1 MILLYNK
8 AGKEFKIPHAIDAKE
23 WIATGNYLLEN
34 PKDETKSSQTS
45 GGNSQA
51 TIDLLK

>member
-1 MILLYNK
+1 MILLYDK

-23 WIATGNYLLEN
+23 WIATGKFFLDN
-34 PKDETKSSQTS
+34 PKDKTKSS